1 MSHVDDVPTATGEDD
16 EIPVE
21 LDVVPA
27 PSITP
32 GDGSPVV
39 MVVDDDADIRTMLVR
54 ALGLTHT
61 VYEAGDGE
69 EAREILQVIPVPD
82 AIVCDVMM
90 PRLDGLA
97 LAKHLRQDQALRR
110 VPVLFLTARETPL
123 DVIAGINAGAKHYVT
138 KPFKVADVVAKVKA
152 MTEKKR

>member
-1 MSHVDDVPTATGEDD
+1 MSGIDDPPEATGQDD

-21 LDVVPA
+21 LDVVPS

-32 GDGSPVV
+32 GEGSPVV
-39 MVVDDDADIRTMLVR
+39 MVVDDDADIRMLLVR

-69 EAREILQVIPVPD
+69 EARQALQVIPVPD

-97 LAKHLRQDQALRR
+97 LAKLLRQDPALRR